1 MKPAAPQVAKAKPSA
16 PKAAAPKA
24 AAPQAPKP
32 SALQRQMQRS
42 RSGRDAAVTGP
53 KRLNQSFEIEINGTS
68 YLVSES
74 HAAAI
79 ATFVEKHGMVNEM
92 TAGEFISKE
101 MKHPEKLTAK
111 TKGMKVKQAYAIF
124 KSKER
129 RGEKP

>member
-1 MKPAAPQVAKAKPSA
+1 MT
-16 PKAAAPKA
+16 
-24 AAPQAPKP
+24 
-32 SALQRQMQRS
+32 RQLRS
-42 RSGRDAAVTGP
+42 
-53 KRLNQSFEIEINGTS
+53 SFEIDINGTS

-79 ATFVEKHGMVNEM
+79 AAFVEKHGMVNEM

-111 TKGMKVKQAYAIF
+111 TRGMKVKQAYAIF

-129 RGEKP
+129 RGENP